1 MIVDKAFMQR
11 LAKEAKAHCGG
22 TRLKFEVQ
30 TWNGH
35 IDISEIDLEEND
47 DVDAIDLKAGTELPD
62 NAGEIDV
69 AVWGV
74 CPQYDGIDRL
84 GNVQISIANG
94 QLEEVWS

>member
-1 MIVDKAFMQR
+1 MIVTKDFMR
-11 LAKEAKAHCGG
+11 ALAKRAKAYCGG
-22 TRLKFEVQ
+22 SKHAFEVQ

-35 IDISEIDLEEND
+35 VDISEIDLEDND
-47 DVDAIDLKAGTELPD
+47 DIDAIDLKIGTELPD

-69 AVWGV
+69 AVWGA

-94 QLEEVWS
+94 QLEGVWQ